1 MILILYLITM
11 TFPDA
16 KDLTWIWIT
25 VNWLRNLGTMTI
37 SCSEEEVADASP
49 FHPRYNTPESQLHD
63 DVISDA
69 VNECYVFNNGDVEL
83 GLTPRVATDV
93 RTSRSSF
100 RCRDMEAIKEPTI
113 VEMTSTEPVTSRA
126 KCVEFETWPCGR
138 LVIPIKVNS
147 QVDS

>member
-1 MILILYLITM
+1 MSPSSSDSYSVLAMSSNSCVKPL
-11 TFPDA
+11 A
-16 KDLTWIWIT
+16 VK
-25 VNWLRNLGTMTI
+25 NLGTMTI

-63 DVISDA
+63 DVAS
-69 VNECYVFNNGDVEL
+69 
-83 GLTPRVATDV
+83 DV

-113 VEMTSTEPVTSRA
+113 VEMASTESVTSRA

-138 LVIPIKVNS
+138 LITRW
-147 QVDS
+147 